1 MIEVSTCLPLTS
13 PSYVL
18 VCSLPQADN
27 AMIQTNATTINEHN
41 FSKSVAFF
49 RYLYYKEIITFTKN
63 DVIQKFKFCHFW
75 RYEVFEADFSQSFKI
90 IKSENDKAVGNVV
103 CSTADFF

>member
-1 MIEVSTCLPLTS
+1 MLIVDCFKTLSSLYVIEVSTCLPLTS

-27 AMIQTNATTINEHN
+27 AMTQTNATTINEHN

-49 RYLYYKEIITFTKN
+49 RYLYYKEIITFTKMMLFKN
-63 DVIQKFKFCHFW
+63 LNFVIF
-75 RYEVFEADFSQSFKI
+75 
-90 IKSENDKAVGNVV
+90 
-103 CSTADFF
+103 

>member
-1 MIEVSTCLPLTS
+1 MLIVDCFKTLSSLYVIEVSTCLPLTS

-27 AMIQTNATTINEHN
+27 AMTQTNATTINEHN

-63 DVIQKFKFCHFW
+63 DVIQNLNFDNFL
-75 RYEVFEADFSQSFKI
+75 KI
-90 IKSENDKAVGNVV
+90 
-103 CSTADFF
+103 

>member
-27 AMIQTNATTINEHN
+27 AMTQTNATTINEHN

-49 RYLYYKEIITFTKN
+49 RYLYYKEIITFTKMML
-63 DVIQKFKFCHFW
+63 FKNLNFDN
-75 RYEVFEADFSQSFKI
+75 FEDMRF
-90 IKSENDKAVGNVV
+90 
-103 CSTADFF
+103 

>member
-1 MIEVSTCLPLTS
+1 MFTTNITFICFGLF
-13 PSYVL
+13 
-18 VCSLPQADN
+18 LPQADN

-49 RYLYYKEIITFTKN
+49 RYLYYKEIITFTKMMLFKN
-63 DVIQKFKFCHFW
+63 LNFVIFW

-90 IKSENDKAVGNVV
+90 IKSENDKAVG
-103 CSTADFF
+103 T